1 MYRLYISNK
10 DRLAGEAHD
19 FYIPDIPQ
27 LFSNMGTF
35 KAKVIQVDFENFA
48 ETVIR
53 GQNDEFYYRIINA
66 ANQTVYNIF
75 VNFSA
80 GTYPI
85 SGTNSIL
92 SVIQAAQDAVALNL
106 FTWTYN
112 TNTKRVEVT
121 TGAAGANLRIQIDS
135 NAPPATPYQ
144 ESTSQTRWIN
154 ALGIINWIAPLG
166 STAGAAG
173 TLSIGDDAVDIST
186 SAFLDLAF
194 NIPTTTYSTSGV
206 YDMTVAR
213 VPINQGFGELIT
225 YEPQHPFEFNLHG
238 DQLERLRITCYNQWG
253 AYYIMPDTAYLSV
266 VLQLESI
273 HS

>member
-10 DRLAGEAHD
+10 DRLVGEAHD

-35 KAKVIQVDFENFA
+35 KGKVIQVDFENFA
-48 ETVIR
+48 ETIID
-53 GQNDEFYYRIINA
+53 GQNDEFFYRIINA

-75 VNFSA
+75 VNFNA

-85 SGTNSIL
+85 SGTDSIL
-92 SVIQAAQDAVALNL
+92 SVIQSAQDAVALNL

-121 TGAAGANLRIQIDS
+121 TGSAGANLRIQVDS
-135 NAPPATPYQ
+135 NANIRTPYNEQ
-144 ESTSQTRWIN
+144 TSQTRWIN
-154 ALGIINWIAPLG
+154 GLGIPNWIFPLA
-166 STAGAAG
+166 STSGAAG
-173 TLSIGDDAVDIST
+173 TLSMGADAVDIST
-186 SAFLDLAF
+186 SAFLDLSF
-194 NIPTTTYSTSGV
+194 NIPTSSYATSGV
-206 YDMTVAR
+206 FDMVVSR
-213 VPINQGFGELIT
+213 IPINQGFGELVN
-225 YEPQHPFEFNLHG
+225 YEPRHPFEFNISG
-238 DQLERLRITCYNQWG
+238 DQLERLRVTCYNQWG
-253 AYYIMPDTAYLSV
+253 GFYIMPDTAYLSI